1 MSAKATSQAP
11 VVCLHSLN
19 GRNGLTF
26 AFSDALNAIEMQAA
40 VNEETATLHCSITL
54 FVEPWPQ
61 IDAYEATLRL
71 DTRPVPYYESL
82 AQVQHW
88 WANQPGYRPA
98 PVPEAARLPMYS
110 TWYSFHQ
117 QLVAGEVEEQCRIA
131 REVGCE
137 AVIVDDGWQ
146 TTDTARG
153 YAYTGDWEVAEAKIP
168 DMKAHVAR

>member
-1 MSAKATSQAP
+1 MEQNKSMVSIKTHHHEVTLLGAPDLFQVSLSASQEEEDIDLIQIKIVAQSSTAPPPMTLSWTHPIIDIHALWYSGAERKKMLVFDWGSSMSAKATSRAP

-82 AQVQHW
+82 A
-88 WANQPGYRPA
+88 
-98 PVPEAARLPMYS
+98 
-110 TWYSFHQ
+110 
-117 QLVAGEVEEQCRIA
+117 
-131 REVGCE
+131 
-137 AVIVDDGWQ
+137 
-146 TTDTARG
+146 
-153 YAYTGDWEVAEAKIP
+153 
-168 DMKAHVAR
+168 